1 MAKTEPIKHHYIPQF
16 ILRGFLGEDGLFY
29 YWDNDNKYLSKRN
42 TKSVF
47 MNNSM
52 YRSEE
57 INPENPVEVENNLSK
72 FEQEMA
78 PLFKR
83 LCSNDEVVLTRREL
97 EALRIFLS
105 LLSFRS
111 DLRMKQYK
119 DKKFN
124 ESTEATLNLFKGE
137 QDFDLFWKNEINALA
152 KCRSFEEVMSVEGVD
167 PIIKM
172 DFSNDLKG
180 YYMTLI
186 EARGQE
192 FIISDVYPTLEIYPV
207 APTINI
213 HLHAIYPISP
223 TRAILLN
230 NIFFRKVLMD
240 KQDPIYGPMIEFSQ
254 MKGNMLKEPKNYYPM
269 GPTVHTPDDKY
280 FYRPVKIYEND
291 VTYINMLFL
300 NETRMG
306 FAFRNIDKIK
316 ASISRYNST
325 NREYNKNNFDF
336 LETKLEDENN
346 D

>member
-16 ILRGFLGEDGLFY
+16 ILRSFLGEDGLFY

-83 LCSNDEVVLTRREL
+83 LCSTDEVVLTRREL
-97 EALRIFLS
+97 ESLRIFLS

-119 DKKFN
+119 DKRFD
-124 ESTEATLNLFKGE
+124 ESTEELLNEFKGE
-137 QDFDLFWKNEINALA
+137 QDFDLFWKNEINVLA
-152 KCRSFEEVMSVEGVD
+152 KCRSFEEVMAVEGVD
-167 PIIKM
+167 PIIKS
-172 DFSNDLKG
+172 DFSNDLEG
-180 YYMTLI
+180 YYMTLV

-230 NIFFRKVLMD
+230 NIFFKKIMVE
-240 KQDPIYGPMIEFSQ
+240 KQDPMFKPMIDFSQ

-269 GPTVHTPDDKY
+269 GSLVHTPDDKY

-306 FAFRNIDKIK
+306 FAFRNVDKIK
-316 ASISRYNST
+316 ASISRYNAT

-336 LETKLEDENN
+336 LENKLEDENN

>member
-1 MAKTEPIKHHYIPQF
+1 MAKTEPMKHHYIPQF
-16 ILRGFLGEDGLFY
+16 ILRSFLGEDGLFY

-72 FEQEMA
+72 FEQEIA

-83 LCSNDEVVLTRREL
+83 LCSTDEAVLTRREL
-97 EALRIFLS
+97 ESLRIFLS

-119 DKKFN
+119 DKRFN
-124 ESTEATLNLFKGE
+124 ESTEELLNEFKGE
-137 QDFDLFWKNEINALA
+137 QDFDLFWKNEINILA
-152 KCRSFEEVMSVEGVD
+152 KCRSFEEVMAVEGVD
-167 PIIKM
+167 PIIKL

-180 YYMTLI
+180 YYMTLV

-230 NIFFRKVLMD
+230 NIFFRKIMVE
-240 KQDPIYGPMIEFSQ
+240 KQDPMLKPMIDCSQ
-254 MKGNMLKEPKNYYPM
+254 MKGNMLKWPKNYYPM
-269 GPTVHTPDDKY
+269 GPSVHTPNDKF

-291 VTYINMLFL
+291 VAYINMLFL

-306 FAFRNIDKIK
+306 FAFRNVDKIK
-316 ASISRYNST
+316 ASISRYNTT

-336 LETKLEDENN
+336 LENKLEDENN

>member
-16 ILRGFLGEDGLFY
+16 ILRNFLGEDGLFY

-57 INPENPVEVENNLSK
+57 INPENPTEVENNLSK

-83 LCSNDEVVLTRREL
+83 LCSTDEVVLTRREL
-97 EALRIFLS
+97 ESLRIFLS

-119 DKKFN
+119 DKRFD
-124 ESTEATLNLFKGE
+124 ESTKELLNEFKGE
-137 QDFDLFWKNEINALA
+137 QDFDLFWKNEINVLA
-152 KCRSFEEVMSVEGVD
+152 KCRSFEEVMAVEGVD
-167 PIIKM
+167 PIIKL

-180 YYMTLI
+180 YYMTLV

-230 NIFFRKVLMD
+230 NIFFRKTMVE
-240 KQDPIYGPMIEFSQ
+240 KQDPMFKPMIDFSQ

-269 GPTVHTPDDKY
+269 GPLFLTPDDKY

-306 FAFRNIDKIK
+306 FAFRNVDKIK
-316 ASISRYNST
+316 ASISRYNAT

-336 LETKLEDENN
+336 LENKLEDENN

>member
-16 ILRGFLGEDGLFY
+16 ILRSFLEEGGLFY
-29 YWDNDNKYLSKRN
+29 YWDNENKYLSKRN

-52 YRSEE
+52 YRSED

-83 LCSNDEVVLTRREL
+83 LCSTDEIVLTRREL
-97 EALRIFLS
+97 ESLRIFLS

-124 ESTEATLNLFKGE
+124 ESTEELLNDFKGD
-137 QDFDLFWKNEINALA
+137 QDFELFWKNEINVLA

-167 PIIKM
+167 PIIKL

-207 APTINI
+207 TPTVNI

-230 NIFFRKVLMD
+230 NIFFRKIMVE
-240 KQDPIYGPMIEFSQ
+240 KQDPLFKPMIDSSQ
-254 MKGNMLKEPKNYYPM
+254 MKGNMLKEPKNCYKVSPS
-269 GPTVHTPDDKY
+269 VHTADDKF

-291 VTYINMLFL
+291 VAYINMLFL

-306 FAFRNIDKIK
+306 FAFRNIDRIK
-316 ASISRYNST
+316 ASISRYNTT

>member
-1 MAKTEPIKHHYIPQF
+1 MAKNEPIKHHYIPQF
-16 ILRGFLGEDGLFY
+16 ILRSFLGEDGLFY

-83 LCSNDEVVLTRREL
+83 LCSTDEVVLTRREL
-97 EALRIFLS
+97 ESLRIFLS

-124 ESTEATLNLFKGE
+124 ESTEELLNVFKGE
-137 QDFDLFWKNEINALA
+137 QDFDLFWKNEINVLA
-152 KCRSFEEVMSVEGVD
+152 KCRSFEEVMAVEGVD

-192 FIISDVYPTLEIYPV
+192 FIISDVYPTLEIYPI

-230 NIFFRKVLMD
+230 NIFFKKIMVE
-240 KQDPIYGPMIEFSQ
+240 KQDPMFKPMIDYSR
-254 MKGNMLKEPKNYYPM
+254 MKGNMLKEPKNHYPM
-269 GPTVHTPDDKY
+269 GPSVHTPDDKY

-306 FAFRNIDKIK
+306 FAFRNVDKIK
-316 ASISRYNST
+316 ASISRYNTT

-336 LETKLEDENN
+336 LENKLEDENN

>member
-1 MAKTEPIKHHYIPQF
+1 MADEPIKHHYIPQF
-16 ILRGFLGEDGLFY
+16 ILRNFLDDDGLFY
-29 YWDNDNKYLSKRN
+29 YWDNENKYLSKRN

-47 MNNSM
+47 MNRSM
-52 YRSEE
+52 YRSQE
-57 INPENPVEVENNLSK
+57 INADNPVEVENNLSK

-78 PLFKR
+78 PIFKR
-83 LCSNDEVVLTRREL
+83 LCSPDEVVLTRKEL
-97 EALRIFLS
+97 EMSRIFLS

-119 DKKFN
+119 DKRFN
-124 ESTEATLNLFKGE
+124 QSTEELLNEFKGE
-137 QDFDLFWKNEINALA
+137 QDFELFWKKEINVLA
-152 KCRSFEEVMSVEGVD
+152 QCRTFEEVMNVEGVD
-167 PIIKM
+167 PIIKL

-180 YYMTLI
+180 YYMTLV

-230 NIFFRKVLMD
+230 NIFFKKALVD
-240 KQDPIYGPMIEFSQ
+240 KQDPILRPMIEYSR
-254 MKGNMLKEPKNYYPM
+254 MKGSMLKEPKNHYPM
-269 GPTVHTPDDKY
+269 GPSVHTPEDKY

-291 VTYINMLFL
+291 VVYINMLFL

-306 FAFRNIDKIK
+306 FAFRNIDRIK

-325 NREYNKNNFDF
+325 YREYNKNNFDH
-336 LETKLEDENN
+336 LEKKIGGENN

>member
-1 MAKTEPIKHHYIPQF
+1 MIKTEPIRHHYIPQF
-16 ILRGFLGEDGLFY
+16 ILRNFLGDNGLFF
-29 YWDNDNKYLSKRN
+29 YWDNENKYLSKRN

-83 LCSNDEVVLTRREL
+83 LCFDSEVSLTRNEL

-119 DKKFN
+119 DKRFN
-124 ESTEATLNLFKGE
+124 ESTKEILNDFKGD
-137 QDFDLFWKNEINALA
+137 QDFELFWKNEINELA
-152 KCRSFEEVMSVEGVD
+152 KCRTFEDVMAVEGVD
-167 PIIKM
+167 QIIKL
-172 DFSNDLKG
+172 DFHNDLKG

-186 EARGQE
+186 ESRGQE
-192 FIISDVYPTLEIYPV
+192 FIISDVYPTLEIFPV
-207 APTINI
+207 APNINI

-230 NIFFRKVLMD
+230 NICFKKVLKD
-240 KQDPIYGPMIEFSQ
+240 KQNPILDPMVSFSR
-254 MKGNMLKEPKNYYPM
+254 MKGNVLKEPKNFYEID
-269 GPTVHTPDDKY
+269 PTIHTANDK
-280 FYRPVKIYEND
+280 FVYRAVKIYEND
-291 VTYINMLFL
+291 VAYINMLFL

-306 FAFRNIDKIK
+306 FAFRTIDKIK
-316 ASISRYNST
+316 MSVSRYNHS

-336 LETKLEDENN
+336 LENKLEEED
-346 D
+346 DD